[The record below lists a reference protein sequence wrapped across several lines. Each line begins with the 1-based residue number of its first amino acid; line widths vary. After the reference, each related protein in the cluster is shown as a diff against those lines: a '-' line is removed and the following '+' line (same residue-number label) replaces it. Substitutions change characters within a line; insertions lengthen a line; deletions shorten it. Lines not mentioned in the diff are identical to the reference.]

1 MKTKPFIIKLL
12 PLVVSLLFSLLFSL
26 SFCSRLKYDVLPDS
40 TAVYFSVTIKVNVKL
55 NDPNPGSP
63 KRQNFKILLKYDRQ
77 NDKMLFLSPL
87 NQVYG
92 QLFIE
97 NEKVLL
103 VNTKEKK
110 YWKGRFN
117 TLIEEIWNLDF
128 TYSQFKEL
136 ILDGT
141 VPREKTEE
149 RGLRISLE
157 TDEKTGKPR
166 RITINYNE
174 AVIKLRIS
182 DRRTGKGIIDFTH
195 PLKQM
200 EAAAIEEALGSR

>member
-1 MKTKPFIIKLL
+1 MKIKTRVLKFL
-12 PLVVSLLFSLLFSL
+12 PPVVSLLLFL
-26 SFCSRLKYDVLPDS
+26 PFCSRLKYDVRPDS

-55 NDPNPGSP
+55 NDPNSGSP
-63 KRQNFKILLKYDRQ
+63 KRQNFKILLKFDRQ

-103 VNTKEKK
+103 INTKEKK

-117 TLIEEIWNLDF
+117 TLIDEIWALDF
-128 TYSQFKEL
+128 TYSQFKDL
-136 ILDGT
+136 ILNGT
-141 VPREKTEE
+141 IPEE
-149 RGLRISLE
+149 RVEERRLRLSLE
-157 TDEKTGKPR
+157 TDEKTGKPQ
-166 RITINYNE
+166 RITINYND

-182 DRRTGKGIIDFTH
+182 DHRSGKGIIDFSH
-195 PLKQM
+195 PLKHM
-200 EAAAIEEALGSR
+200 EAATIEEALGSR